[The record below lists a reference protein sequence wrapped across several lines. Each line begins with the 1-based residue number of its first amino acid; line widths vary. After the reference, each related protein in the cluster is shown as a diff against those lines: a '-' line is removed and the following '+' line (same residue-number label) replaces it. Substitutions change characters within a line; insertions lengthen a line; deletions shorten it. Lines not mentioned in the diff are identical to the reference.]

1 MVLQQNKNAGANC
14 PCIFYSAAESIFSI
28 KMPILGTPQN
38 RAFCGE
44 EEAAGLKRFHFA
56 KPAKGIAMAGR
67 RRAVGSLIKTWVT
80 APMSLPF
87 WRMGSPLICVS
98 IWEQEIN
105 HRTVP

>member
-44 EEAAGLKRFHFA
+44 EEAAGLNGSISPNRRKESLWPEGDERW
-56 KPAKGIAMAGR
+56 GR
-67 RRAVGSLIKTWVT
+67 
-80 APMSLPF
+80 
-87 WRMGSPLICVS
+87 
-98 IWEQEIN
+98 
-105 HRTVP
+105 